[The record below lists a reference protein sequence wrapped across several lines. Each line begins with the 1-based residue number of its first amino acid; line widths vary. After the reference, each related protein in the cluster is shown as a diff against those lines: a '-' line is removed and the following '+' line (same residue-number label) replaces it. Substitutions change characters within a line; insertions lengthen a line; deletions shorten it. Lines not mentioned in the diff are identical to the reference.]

1 MSLMSEIE
9 LNKSDESRII
19 EVTKAVSSLTR
30 LRILTFLVSEEMDIS
45 TLAEKL
51 EQTEANVSAQVKQ
64 LERAKLVES
73 RYTPGEHGVRK
84 ICKTAVSKIVINISD
99 N

>member
-1 MSLMSEIE
+1 MSEE
-9 LNKSDESRII
+9 VFNKGNEEHEKRII
-19 EVTKAVSSLTR
+19 EITKALSSPTRFRIVS
-30 LRILTFLVSEEMDIS
+30 FLQDEEMDIS

-84 ICKTAVSKIVINISD
+84 ICKTAISKITINFATS
-99 N
+99 

>member
-1 MSLMSEIE
+1 MSEIT
-9 LNKSDESRII
+9 LNRADQERILEI
-19 EVTKAVSSLTR
+19 TKAISSATR
-30 LRILTFLVSEEMDIS
+30 FRILKFLQQEELDIS

-51 EQTEANVSAQVKQ
+51 EQTEANGSAQVKQ

-84 ICKTAVSKIVINISD
+84 ICKTAISRVIID
-99 N
+99 IGTDK

>member
-1 MSLMSEIE
+1 MSE
-9 LNKSDESRII
+9 LVLSKGDEGRII
-19 EVTKAVSSLTR
+19 EITKAISSATR
-30 LRILTFLVSEEMDIS
+30 FKIISLLQVEEMDIS

-84 ICKTAVSKIVINISD
+84 ICKTAVSRLVIDISS
-99 N
+99 